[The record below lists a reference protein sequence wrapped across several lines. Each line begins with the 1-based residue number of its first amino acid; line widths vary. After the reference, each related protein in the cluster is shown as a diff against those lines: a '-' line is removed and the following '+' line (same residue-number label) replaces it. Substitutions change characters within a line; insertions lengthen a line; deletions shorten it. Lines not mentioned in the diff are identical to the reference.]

1 MGLTTC
7 PDCQARVSN
16 IAPTCPGCGRPLK
29 DETSSGPQCYTCRT
43 QATTKCQRCGEPSC
57 VTHLYS
63 VAGAFMLTRM
73 TVCDNCQSAIRFWNR
88 LTYIVGAL
96 LAVGFIIYF
105 RSR

>member
-7 PDCQARVSN
+7 PDCRAEVSDV
-16 IAPTCPGCGRPLK
+16 APTCPKCGRPLK
-29 DETSSGPQCYTCRT
+29 CETSSVLQCYTCRT

-88 LTYIVGAL
+88 LTYVVVFL
-96 LAVGFIIYF
+96 LLLGSIIYF
-105 RSR
+105 CSR